1 MQTVAQFRQTLNRLT
16 RAYPG
21 LVRDARQ
28 DPDATQRS
36 SGDASRV
43 ATSDGSPDG

>member
-28 DPDATQRS
+28 DPEPA
-36 SGDASRV
+36 
-43 ATSDGSPDG
+43 DGSPNG